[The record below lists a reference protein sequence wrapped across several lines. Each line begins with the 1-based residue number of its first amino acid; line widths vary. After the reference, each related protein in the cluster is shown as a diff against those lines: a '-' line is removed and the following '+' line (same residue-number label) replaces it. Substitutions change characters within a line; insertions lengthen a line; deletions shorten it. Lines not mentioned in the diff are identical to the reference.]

1 MRPQRTLIGVASLLI
16 VVACAGAMYQWLA
29 TRRELA
35 ATPMP
40 GRLVDIGG
48 HRLHVWCTGEGAPS
62 VILESGLGG
71 SSVDWGFVQP
81 EIAKF
86 TRVCSYDRA
95 GMGYSQTGPSPR
107 TARQIARELRQLLDS
122 SGIREPAVLVG
133 ASLGGFTV
141 RVFASEYGD
150 RVAGLVLV
158 DASHEDQ
165 QHDTPAIA
173 PIVPFLSSI
182 GALRLVG
189 VSFGLRPAS
198 LPPSVREFAEATQFR
213 AAGYRAAADEIVHVR
228 ESAGEVRATRRK
240 LNVPVVVVSAGRGAD
255 AEWLNLQRD
264 QVSLSER
271 GCQIIAEQSGHVVVI
286 DQPQVVV
293 DAVRSVVEDSRG
305 QNRKE
310 SPCGSRVANAAVPP
324 NGALA
329 SDRRYRTANTQ
340 RSEHEIMRRLR

>member
-1 MRPQRTLIGVASLLI
+1 
-16 VVACAGAMYQWLA
+16 
-29 TRRELA
+29 
-35 ATPMP
+35 
-40 GRLVDIGG
+40 
-48 HRLHVWCTGEGAPS
+48 
-62 VILESGLGG
+62 
-71 SSVDWGFVQP
+71 
-81 EIAKF
+81 
-86 TRVCSYDRA
+86 
-95 GMGYSQTGPSPR
+95 
-107 TARQIARELRQLLDS
+107 
-122 SGIREPAVLVG
+122 VLVG